1 MLEFRMP
8 SLGADMKKGTLVEW
22 KVKPGDRVKRGDIL
36 AEVETEKGI
45 IEIEVFA
52 EGVVEKLLAR
62 PGDEVPVGG
71 IMALIRT
78 DEPLGREIQAAP
90 FSLELAA
97 VPPVEARG
105 VSGFRENTG
114 GPWETPEAES
124 TPPAKP
130 EHLAEPGRE
139 KRLKISPAAR
149 KRAMELGVDVTIL
162 QGTGPGKAI
171 TLADI
176 EKALSAG
183 KTPGEDASRIVP
195 PLVEDSDF
203 QLHMRQAIAAA
214 MSRSNREIPHYYL
227 ETRIDMSHA
236 MNWLREEN
244 LRRSVKDRLLPVV
257 LLLKATALAL
267 AEIPALNGYWIEDR
281 HEPREEVHIGF
292 AIALRQGGLI
302 APAIHHVN
310 LKTLDEIMAA
320 MKDLIVRTRS
330 GRLRSSEMSEATIT
344 LTNFGDLGVER
355 SFGVIYPPQV
365 ALVSFGKMTDQ
376 PWVENGMIGVRPV
389 INASL
394 SGDHRATD
402 GRTGAQFLNA
412 LHRYLQETEKL

>member
-22 KVKPGDRVKRGDIL
+22 KVKPGDRVKRGDIV

-52 EGVVEKLLAR
+52 EGVIEKLLAR
-62 PGDEVPVGG
+62 PGDEVPVGE

-78 DEPLGREIQAAP
+78 DEPLEQEGQAP
-90 FSLELAA
+90 PLEAAA

-105 VSGFRENTG
+105 DSGFRGKTG
-114 GPWETPEAES
+114 GTWETPEAES
-124 TPPAKP
+124 TPQVKP
-130 EHLAEPGRE
+130 EHLAGPGRE
-139 KRLKISPAAR
+139 IRLKISPAAR
-149 KRAMELGVDVTIL
+149 KRAMERGVDVTIL
-162 QGTGPGKAI
+162 QGTGPGSAI

-195 PLVEDSDF
+195 PLAADSDF
-203 QLHMRQAIAAA
+203 QLNMRHAIAAA

-267 AEIPALNGYWIEDR
+267 AQIPALNGYWIEDR
-281 HEPREEVHIGF
+281 HELREEVHIGF

-302 APAIHHVN
+302 APAIHHVD

-330 GRLRSSEMSEATIT
+330 GRLRSSEISEATVT

-365 ALVSFGKMTDQ
+365 ALVSFGKMMDQ
-376 PWVENGMIGVRPV
+376 PWVENGMIGVRPAV
-389 INASL
+389 NVSL
-394 SGDHRATD
+394 AGDHRATD

-412 LHRYLQETEKL
+412 LNRYLQETENL